1 MSYPRH
7 FGEYLLLEHL
17 GTGGMS
23 EVDLARREVGKG
35 AYVRFM
41 VIKRISAK
49 NLGNDRHVRMFQD
62 EARINAELHHEN
74 IAQVY
79 DFGEQDEEF
88 YLAMEYVPGMD
99 LREIQR
105 TLAKRWKRRLPLREA
120 LTILRGVLLGLD
132 YAHRAMDTLGRPM
145 NVVHRDVNPRN
156 IMVSLHG
163 DVKLIDF
170 GVAKADDKLDETRT
184 HGLKGKFAYMAPEQ
198 VQSKEV
204 DGRTDLFAAGLV
216 LQELVN
222 GVSPFAGMNEV
233 QVIHKLLKGE
243 FGELRPDPAYETP
256 EVLETIWR
264 RSLAKLPS
272 DRYAT
277 GAAFVEDLDK
287 ALEPLG
293 GPCSKKRLSIFVHAV
308 DSDRMADI
316 TLRLARYHAGDLPDV
331 EPPEIDAATGSIS
344 LVKEEEL
351 DAATRTLLMAP
362 AAASQSSAAHSTG
375 SQYRTGTLVVA
386 AGGGVL
392 AALLLVLAGGGATW
406 WWLNNR
412 SAPSVFENLPAQ
424 GVTPLDPVAEEEKT
438 EAFPP
443 SVMQE
448 VAAELEPLEEEADG
462 PAEPKVAEAR
472 VPWFIVSQ
480 PPGQELYVNGA
491 RAGVTPKRL
500 MLTVGEHEF
509 AIRSP
514 SGKTI
519 SSTVKVRE
527 DAGRNSTTL
536 ILPP

>member
-7 FGEYLLLEHL
+7 FGDYLLLEHL

-49 NLGNDRHVRMFQD
+49 NLGDERHIRMFQD
-62 EARINAELHHEN
+62 EARINSELHHEN

-79 DFGEQDEEF
+79 DFGELDDEF
-88 YLAMEYVPGMD
+88 FLAMEYVPGMD

-105 TLAKRWKRRLPLREA
+105 TLASRWKRRLPLREA

-170 GVAKADDKLDETRT
+170 GVAKANDKLDETRT

-222 GVSPFAGMNEV
+222 GVSPFAGLNEV
-233 QVIHKLLKGE
+233 QVIHKLLKGDL
-243 FGELRPDPAYETP
+243 GELQPDPAYKTP
-256 EVLETIWR
+256 ELLESMWHR
-264 RSLAKLPS
+264 ALAKRMS
-272 DRYAT
+272 DRYPT

-287 ALEPLG
+287 ALEPIG
-293 GPCSKKRLSIFVHAV
+293 GPCTKKRLSIFVHAV

-344 LVKEEEL
+344 LVEEEEL
-351 DAATRTLLMAP
+351 DAATRTLLLAP
-362 AAASQSSAAHSTG
+362 AAASQSSVAQSTG
-375 SQYRTGTLVVA
+375 SQYRTGTLVAA
-386 AGGGVL
+386 AGGGVI
-392 AALLLVLAGGGATW
+392 AALLLVLVGAGAAW
-406 WWLNNR
+406 WWLNQR
-412 SAPSVFENLPAQ
+412 TTPSVFESLS
-424 GVTPLDPVAEEEKT
+424 DPVVAPADPVEEEQVAEDAPT
-438 EAFPP
+438 EPALAPG
-443 SVMQE
+443 
-448 VAAELEPLEEEADG
+448 ELEPEEAG
-462 PAEPKVAEAR
+462 VPAEPETAVAR
-472 VPWFIVSQ
+472 VPWIIYSQ
-480 PPGQELYVNGA
+480 PKGQELYVNGA
-491 RAGVTPKRL
+491 RAGMTPKRL
-500 MLTVGEHEF
+500 MLTEGEHDF
-509 AIRSP
+509 AIRNQG
-514 SGKTI
+514 GKSI
-519 SSTVKVRE
+519 SVTVEVRR
-527 DAGRNSTTL
+527 DASRNSTTL
-536 ILPP
+536 VLPP